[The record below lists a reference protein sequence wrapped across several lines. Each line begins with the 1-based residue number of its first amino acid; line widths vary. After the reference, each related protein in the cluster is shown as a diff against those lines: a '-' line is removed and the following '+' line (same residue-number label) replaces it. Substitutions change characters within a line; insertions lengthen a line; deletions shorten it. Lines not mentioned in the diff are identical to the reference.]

1 MDLFWTGTDLPP
13 PPNYIKMMQAIQN
26 NLYRALNTVVTRHNI
41 KMDTSIYA
49 EIWETMLS
57 ETTPAPA
64 PEVEVAESV
73 DETVENT
80 KLTPLQRAEKQ
91 VTTTTEKLDKIRARQ
106 GTAKQTQKQKEK
118 DPEDIRKLEEK
129 LKEATAKL
137 EKLAPKVAAPA
148 PAPAPEKKVNMA
160 KWTPTWKKHY
170 EAAGNKPE
178 QKEEF
183 MQYINAM
190 TETVY
195 NASSYEAHAKAF
207 ANVKAPAPTAPVPEP
222 AEDEE
227 VTEIEYDGETY
238 VVGDVSGKVWKVDE
252 ETEVDVPVH
261 DLDTIKAVVDKLN
274 SSK

>member
-1 MDLFWTGTDLPP
+1 MDLSQPDADLPP
-13 PPNYIKMMQAIQN
+13 PSNTKMMQAIQN

-41 KMDTSIYA
+41 KMDTSIYN

-57 ETTPAPA
+57 SAETAA

-137 EKLAPKVAAPA
+137 EKLQPKKAAPEVVL
-148 PAPAPEKKVNMA
+148 EKKVNMA

-190 TETVY
+190 TDAVY

-207 ANVKAPAPTAPVPEP
+207 ANSKTPAPTAPVPEP

-227 VTEIEYDGETY
+227 VTEVEYDGETY

-252 ETEVDVPVH
+252 ETEVDIPVH
-261 DLDTIKAVVDKLN
+261 DLDTMQAVLTKLKL
-274 SSK
+274 SQ

>member
-1 MDLFWTGTDLPP
+1 
-13 PPNYIKMMQAIQN
+13 MMQTINQVIQE
-26 NLYRALNTVVTRHNI
+26 NLNRALNVVVTRHNI
-41 KMDTSIYA
+41 KMDTSVYN

-57 ETTPAPA
+57 APA
-64 PEVEVAESV
+64 ALEETAESV
-73 DETVENT
+73 AGSVENT
-80 KLTPLQRAEKQ
+80 KLSPLQRAEKQ

-137 EKLAPKVAAPA
+137 EKLAPKPA
-148 PAPAPEKKVNMA
+148 PEVVLEKKVNMA

-190 TETVY
+190 TDAVY

-207 ANVKAPAPTAPVPEP
+207 ANAKKPAAPVPEP

-227 VTEIEYDGETY
+227 VTEVEYDGETY

-252 ETEVDVPVH
+252 ETKVDIPVH
-261 DLDTIKAVVDKLN
+261 DLDTIKAVSNKLKL
-274 SSK
+274 SK

>member
-1 MDLFWTGTDLPP
+1 
-13 PPNYIKMMQAIQN
+13 MMQTINQVIQK
-26 NLYRALNTVVTRHNI
+26 NLNRALTAVVTRHNI
-41 KMDTSIYA
+41 KMDTSIYN

-57 ETTPAPA
+57 EAETAA

-73 DETVENT
+73 AGSVENT

-137 EKLAPKVAAPA
+137 EKLAPAPVAATA
-148 PAPAPEKKVNMA
+148 PTPAPEKKVNMA

-195 NASSYEAHAKAF
+195 NASSYEAHTKAF
-207 ANVKAPAPTAPVPEP
+207 ANVKAPAAPVPEP
-222 AEDEE
+222 AADEE
-227 VTEIEYDGETY
+227 VTEVEYDGETY

-252 ETEVDVPVH
+252 ETEVDIPVH
-261 DLDTIKAVVDKLN
+261 DLDTIKAVTDKLKN
-274 SSK
+274 SK